1 MNHDPDNAT
10 FFRGS
15 ELPRLLFLL
24 AILMGGMVLLWQY
37 LYYKGNQPEPE
48 PAATVP
54 LPPIE
59 PDRAPEFETVKD
71 KTVIGLR
78 DMAAYKL
85 LLERARETSPAK
97 LAEKSRRD
105 VISYQIWERPE
116 HYRGVPIHLLGT
128 VLRVLT
134 YETKLSPS
142 GRLYEAWMVTSDSQR
157 NPYVCVFEDAPKG
170 FPVGDRLNERV
181 VFNGY
186 FLKLMRYQGGD
197 SLRVSPLLV
206 GRIGWVPAPAAG
218 GAASRRPFLWMAIA
232 VAVMFVITFFRWMS
246 SFRRW
251 LSPANRPPLHLTHP
265 TEEISAEELADWVAS
280 VPEHDD
286 EGKAGE
292 SATENQPP
300 GR

>member
-1 MNHDPDNAT
+1 MTHDPDNAT

-24 AILMGGMVLLWQY
+24 AILVGGMVLLWQY

-48 PAATVP
+48 PVATVP

-71 KTVIGLR
+71 KTAIGLR
-78 DMAAYKL
+78 DMAAYRM
-85 LLERARETSPAK
+85 LLERARETPPAE
-97 LAEKSRRD
+97 LARKSRRD
-105 VISYQIWERPE
+105 VLSYQIWERPE

-134 YETKLSPS
+134 YETKLSPR

-170 FPVGDRLNERV
+170 FPIGDQLNERV
-181 VFNGY
+181 VFNGS

-206 GRIGWVPAPAAG
+206 GRIGWVPAAAPG
-218 GAASRRPFLWMAIA
+218 GAASRKPFLWMAVA
-232 VAVMFVITFFRWMS
+232 VAIMFVITFFRWMTS
-246 SFRRW
+246 LRRA
-251 LSPANRPPLHLTHP
+251 LSPRSRPQLRYEHP
-265 TEEISAEELADWVAS
+265 SDQISADELADWVAS
-280 VPEHDD
+280 QPDEDDD
-286 EGKAGE
+286 EGEGINPNDPA
-292 SATENQPP
+292 
-300 GR
+300 RR